1 LHVLISYRRLSVAI
15 TLTTICYICDESS
28 GRDKKREAKTEKRPE
43 MGRAIAKGPA
53 LNEKQAGM
61 LADILAGIPPIE
73 AARRQGYL
81 EPHVTAK
88 RFMQRPDVLLAIKRD
103 SIGQLVGEGVP
114 LAISTLFT
122 ILKDEAAPA
131 RVRVDAAKTVLDRAG
146 IAAARPAAP
155 EKASEKALSEMSPNE
170 LRALISRLENEVAE
184 RAAPVLAT
192 DSGGDGAE
200 PIDILD

>member
-1 LHVLISYRRLSVAI
+1 
-15 TLTTICYICDESS
+15 
-28 GRDKKREAKTEKRPE
+28 

-61 LADILAGIPPIE
+61 LADILSGIPPIE
-73 AARRQGYL
+73 AAKRQGYQN
-81 EPHVTAK
+81 PHNAAK
-88 RFMQRPDVLLAIKRD
+88 DFMARPDVLLAVKRD

-114 LAISTLFT
+114 LAISTLFM
-122 ILKDEAAPA
+122 ILRDDAAPA

-155 EKASEKALSEMSPNE
+155 EKANEKALSDMSPNE

-184 RAAPVLAT
+184 RAAPVLAP
-192 DSGGDGAE
+192 DSGDDGAQVTE
-200 PIDILD
+200 LLD